1 MRSFIVTVRIAAK
14 NISMTSLEWH
24 DCLLSIV
31 DSVNTMW
38 WRHVLFWSIKEID
51 DSQLLIHSWNHC
63 SLSINK
69 CSEILIK
76 NELRQK

>member
-24 DCLLSIV
+24 DCLLSIM

-38 WRHVLFWSIKEID
+38 WHHVLFWSIKEID
-51 DSQLLIHSWNHC
+51 DVSCLYILEIC

-69 CSEILIK
+69 CSEILVK